1 MTSKITP
8 QPSIEQV
15 EIETFNRSQ
24 SESTFTRHTK
34 SIHAIIKEVMLGL
47 ICMLQLYLTLKLSK
61 T

>member
-8 QPSIEQV
+8 QPSVDQV
-15 EIETFNRSQ
+15 DLDGFNRSQ
-24 SESTFTRHTK
+24 SESTFTRRTK
-34 SIHAIIKEVMLGL
+34 SIHAIIKEVILGL